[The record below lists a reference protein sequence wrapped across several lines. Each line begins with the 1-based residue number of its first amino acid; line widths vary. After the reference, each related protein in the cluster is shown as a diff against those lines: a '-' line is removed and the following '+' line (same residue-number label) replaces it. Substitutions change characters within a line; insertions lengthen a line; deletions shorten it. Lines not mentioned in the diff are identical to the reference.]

1 MFLLCLQN
9 RLILNPGLLFT
20 FYYTKLLLYQFG
32 LKINKR
38 RKTLEKYEKNNN
50 LNLQSLKL
58 NYTIKG

>member
-20 FYYTKLLLYQFG
+20 FYYTKLLLNQFG